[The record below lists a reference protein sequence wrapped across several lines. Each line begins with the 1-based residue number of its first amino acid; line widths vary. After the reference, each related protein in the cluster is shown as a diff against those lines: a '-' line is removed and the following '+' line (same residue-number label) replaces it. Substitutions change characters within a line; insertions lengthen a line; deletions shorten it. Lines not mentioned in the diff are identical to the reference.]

1 MPRVDLR
8 AEKIGAKIRDA
19 QLEKIPAM
27 LVVGAK
33 EAESETVS
41 FRDRI
46 DGDQGAMPLSQAIER
61 LAAERDSRHS
71 RQTAPPPAPAV
82 ADSDAAEDHTY

>member
-1 MPRVDLR
+1 
-8 AEKIGAKIRDA
+8 
-19 QLEKIPAM
+19 M

-33 EAESETVS
+33 EAESEAVS

-46 DGDQGAMPLSQAIER
+46 DGDQGAMPLAQAIER
-61 LAAERDSRHS
+61 LAAERASRQS

-82 ADSDAAEDHTY
+82 AERDAAEDHTY